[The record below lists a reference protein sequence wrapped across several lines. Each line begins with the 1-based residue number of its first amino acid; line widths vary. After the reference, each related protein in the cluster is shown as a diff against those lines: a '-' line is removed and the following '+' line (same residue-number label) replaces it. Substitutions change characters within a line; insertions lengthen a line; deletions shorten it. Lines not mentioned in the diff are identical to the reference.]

1 MKKTILAALLPAMLV
16 AGTAQAASVYQAEDG
31 SNVDVFGR
39 LGFNATNRTAS
50 DNEDGDMR
58 GRFDNRLGFGGSQT
72 INDQMSVIGWAE
84 YQIGAAEGSNAGN
97 DSFTARYVWA
107 GVDMG
112 NMGKVTGGRVA
123 SGLIMATDIADVFAS
138 SDVNLASQASVINSN
153 ATQVFRQDD
162 TIQYQ
167 NSIAGFDMS
176 AAYIIGN
183 DRLKNG
189 YNLALRYTL
198 DMGNAG
204 KLAPVVGFQSN
215 TAEDGTREI
224 INGSAVGSELDK
236 NDFWVVGTRYYF
248 NDLMLGAV
256 YSEDKVSYRG
266 NVEDTK
272 DKGYEL
278 TAVYDFQNDWVVR
291 GGYRDYKKTSGSTTD
306 SKMKDWTAEVQYKLT
321 DRSSI
326 FTSYILRDGEDN
338 SKASNA
344 KYDLNQDYY
353 NVGLR
358 YEF

>member
-1 MKKTILAALLPAMLV
+1 MKKTLLAALLPAMLV
-16 AGTAQAASVYQAEDG
+16 AGTAQAATVYQAEDG
-31 SNVDVFGR
+31 SQVDVFGR
-39 LGFNATNRTAS
+39 LGFSMTNRTGG
-50 DNEDGDMR
+50 DNADGNAR
-58 GRFDNRLGFGGSQT
+58 GRFDNRLGFGGAQT

-84 YQIGAAEGSNAGN
+84 YQIGAAEGANAGN

-112 NMGKVTGGRVA
+112 NIGKVTFGRVA
-123 SGLIMATDIADVFAS
+123 SGLIMATDIADVFAA

-162 TIQYQ
+162 TLQYQ
-167 NSIAGFDMS
+167 GTFGDLDVS

-189 YNLALRYTL
+189 YNVAARYTF

-204 KLAPVVGFQSN
+204 KLAPVVGYQRN
-215 TAEDGTREI
+215 TAED
-224 INGSAVGSELDK
+224 NVKDAAQQNLDK
-236 NDFWVVGTRYYF
+236 NDFWTIGTRYYF

-256 YSEDKVSYRG
+256 YSEDKLSYKG
-266 NVEDTK
+266 NSDATK

-291 GGYRDYKKTSGSTTD
+291 GGYRDYKAKTGSTTD
-306 SKMKDWTAEVQYKLT
+306 RTMKDWTAEVQYKLT

-326 FTSYILRDGEDN
+326 FTSYVKRDGEDK

-353 NVGLR
+353 HLGLR

>member
-16 AGTAQAASVYQAEDG
+16 AGTAQAASVYQSEDG

-39 LGFNATNRTAS
+39 LGFNVHNRTS
-50 DNEDGDMR
+50 GDNTDGDMR
-58 GRFDNRLGFGGSQT
+58 GSFDNRLGFGGSQT

-84 YQIGAAEGSNAGN
+84 YQIGAAEGSNNNQGK

-138 SDVNLASQASVINSN
+138 SDVNLASQASVINKN

-167 NSIAGFDMS
+167 NSFAGFDMS
-176 AAYIIGN
+176 AAYIVGN
-183 DRLKNG
+183 ERLKNG

-204 KLAPVVGFQSN
+204 KLAPVVGYQRN
-215 TAEDGTREI
+215 TAEDNVKDDANNT
-224 INGSAVGSELDK
+224 LDK

-256 YSEDKVSYRG
+256 YSEDKVSYIG
-266 NVEDTK
+266 NVDESK

-326 FTSYILRDGEDN
+326 FTSYVKRDGEDTAQA
-338 SKASNA
+338 KDA